1 MRESLCHTYIFT
13 KQNTLRLKYFFIHN
27 ISAQLCLLWTLLELH
42 FTPLFQTQRIR
53 CSLHFKQ
60 KSKRSSSPAILPR
73 DAETTYSSEGNQWVG
88 LTTKHN
94 ISSDLSMQNVTVQ
107 YQTIILLKSEAMK
120 FVSFFKRKSTFQ
132 L

>member
-53 CSLHFKQ
+53 CTLHFKQ

-73 DAETTYSSEGNQWVG
+73 DAETAYSSEGNQWVG
-88 LTTKHN
+88 LTTQHN
-94 ISSDLSMQNVTVQ
+94 ISSDLSMQEVTVQ